1 MWPHLIIGLGF
12 GGAVFRVLVVVGFGH
27 FLAGCGVVVAC
38 VWACLVLWWVL
49 VVTLSLFYGQQFIAD
64 CPAHKWA

>member
-12 GGAVFRVLVVVGFGH
+12 GGAVFRVFVVVGFLLFFGW
-27 FLAGCGVVVAC
+27 LLVWLWLVVGPVGA
-38 VWACLVLWWVL
+38 LVGF